1 MSKTILKP
9 CPFCGGQSSVHRE
22 LEFRSIRNPYP
33 VHKVRYQHTAYAKG
47 DSHKAVEQEGEKC
60 TERRV
65 FS

>member
-1 MSKTILKP
+1 MPVLR
-9 CPFCGGQSSVHRE
+9 GQSSVHRE

-60 TERRV
+60 TER
-65 FS
+65 